1 MGKSTL
7 RRLAW
12 RLLML
17 SLLTSF
23 VVLLSK
29 ERVAYAD
36 GWCAQNYYYCT
47 INCGGPDP
55 YGIWDYCMTGCDIG
69 YIGCGGGGAP
79 APFPVSPGLSP
90 WEQVFYN
97 CTVIGVVP
105 EQHAPELIECLT
117 NGDPQDGCCFAVA
130 DHYPH

>member
-12 RLLML
+12 RLLIL
-17 SLLTSF
+17 SFLTSF
-23 VVLLSK
+23 VVLLPK
-29 ERVAYAD
+29 ERVAYATS
-36 GWCAQNYYYCT
+36 CASDYYYCSIACPVT
-47 INCGGPDP
+47 
-55 YGIWDYCMTGCDIG
+55 YHEWVACMTGCDIN
-69 YIGCGGGGAP
+69 YLQCGGGGAP
-79 APFPVSPGLSP
+79 APFPINPGLSP

-97 CTVIGVVP
+97 CTVIGIVP